1 MSATIAPD
9 FPVLAAHVGGLRV
22 RAAATEDIAKRRCTR
37 RLVRVL
43 DKIAAGEP
51 VVVSGETIIRDV
63 PREIPGVVPGFWYR
77 LCADGTI
84 ERLRPYLGK
93 RDTPQEIE

>member
-1 MSATIAPD
+1 MSSLDPGFHALNTY
-9 FPVLAAHVGGLRV
+9 VGGLRV
-22 RAAATEDIAKRRCTR
+22 RAAATADIAKRRCTR

-43 DKIAAGEP
+43 GKIAAGEP
-51 VVVSGETIIRDV
+51 VVVSGETIISDV
-63 PREIPGVVPGFWYR
+63 PREIPGVVPDFWYR

-93 RDTPQEIE
+93 RDTPPEIE